1 MIPIYTPYMP
11 EGISDTLNEILYSGQ
26 LAYGKYGRE
35 FEKALSVFMGNDKVL
50 SVSTY
55 NQALLMVL
63 SVLDLKAGDEIIASP
78 VSCLASNQPF
88 AVKGLKINWV
98 DIDPKSGTVDVESLR
113 SKINSNT
120 KAIFNNLFCG
130 YSGDLDEV
138 YRIGQEFGI
147 PVVDDCIEA
156 FGTEYKGKKA
166 GNTGAD
172 ITVFSFQ
179 TVRLPNTIDGGGL
192 VFKDSELYN
201 KAIKVRD
208 YGIDRSRFRTSNGEI
223 NPECDIV
230 IEGYGATM
238 SEINSLIG
246 IKQMTVIG
254 SLLQKQTE
262 NAKAWDQYFENSAH
276 VDLLKISDNVK
287 PNYWVYGVLAKD
299 KPVFIQNM
307 REKGFYATGVHINN
321 NLYSVFKNDTALP
334 GVTEFMNKFVALP
347 CGWWAEINIKK

>member
-1 MIPIYTPYMP
+1 MIPIYKPYMP
-11 EGISDTLNEILYSGQ
+11 EGIIDTLSEILYSGQ

-55 NQALLMVL
+55 NQALLMAL

-88 AVKGLKINWV
+88 AVKGLKISWV

-113 SKINSNT
+113 SKININT

-130 YSGDLDEV
+130 YAGDLDEV
-138 YRIGQEFGI
+138 YRIGQQFGI

-179 TVRLPNTIDGGGL
+179 TVRLPNTVDGGAL
-192 VFKDSELYN
+192 TFKSTALFE
-201 KAIKVRD
+201 KARLMRD
-208 YGIDRSRFRTSNGEI
+208 YGIERTNFRLSNGEI
-223 NPECDIV
+223 NPDCDITL
-230 IEGYGATM
+230 EGYGGTM
-238 SEINSLIG
+238 SEISSLIG
-246 IKQMTVIG
+246 LKQMPEIP
-254 SLLQKQTE
+254 SLLKKQRE
-262 NAKAWDQYFENSAH
+262 NAEKWNQHFADRKDFHLMEINKD
-276 VDLLKISDNVK
+276 VL
-287 PNYWVYGVLAKD
+287 PNFWVYGLLADNKTEFLQQMKD
-299 KPVFIQNM
+299 S
-307 REKGFYATGVHINN
+307 GYYSTGVHINN
-321 NLYSVFKNDTALP
+321 NIYSVFGNRAELP
-334 GVTEFMNKFVALP
+334 GVSEFMKKYVAIP
-347 CGWWAEINIKK
+347 SGWWFEK